1 MTRIAV
7 MGAGSWGTAIAQV
20 FRDAGSDVS
29 IWARDQVIADAINQ
43 RRENP
48 MYHPGIILPR
58 GIKATTS
65 QQHALK
71 GADVVV
77 LAMPVQTVRASL
89 EDWGSRIPSDALV
102 VSLAKG
108 IEDGT
113 DLRVSQIVQSVAK
126 VDFARIAALS
136 GPNLAGEII
145 LRQAA
150 ATTVACPD
158 EGNAQRLQKI
168 ATSKYFRAFY
178 TTDIVGVE
186 IAGATK
192 NVIALA
198 SGIVA
203 GMELGENAQ
212 AAIATR
218 GLSEMSKLGTALG
231 GDPITFLGLSGVG
244 DLIAT
249 CASPLSRN
257 RTFGVH
263 LGKGRS
269 VDEVMRTSRLTCEA
283 VKSCKPIVDLAQSHD
298 IEMPISRLV
307 TQVVHEGLPVKDFV
321 RHFMSDDVDGGAEQS
336 ARGLLALARN
346 RLAARRARREA
357 HQNPAS
363 GAND

>member
-7 MGAGSWGTAIAQV
+7 MGGGSWGTAFAQV
-20 FRDAGSDVS
+20 LCDAGHEVVL
-29 IWARDQVIADAINQ
+29 WARDAVIVDAVNA
-43 RRENP
+43 RHENP
-48 MYHPGIILPR
+48 MYHPGVILPKSLTAVR
-58 GIKATTS
+58 RP
-65 QQHALK
+65 QQALR

-77 LAMPVQTVRASL
+77 LAVPVQTVRASL
-89 EDWGSRIPSDALV
+89 EDWGRGIPANALV

-113 DLRVSQIVQSVAK
+113 DLRISQLVHRVAG
-126 VDFARIAALS
+126 VDAERIGALS

-145 LRQAA
+145 LREPA
-150 ATTVACPD
+150 ATTVACAD
-158 EGNAQRLQKI
+158 EDNAKRLQ
-168 ATSKYFRAFY
+168 AMSTARYFRSFY

-198 SGIVA
+198 TGVVA

-212 AAIATR
+212 AAIVTR
-218 GLSEMSKLGTALG
+218 GLSEMSRLGTALG
-231 GDPITFLGLSGVG
+231 ADPITFLGLAGVG
-244 DLIAT
+244 DLVAT

-283 VKSCKPIVDLAQSHD
+283 VKSCRPIVELGRAHGID
-298 IEMPISRLV
+298 MPISELV
-307 TQVVHEGLPVKDFV
+307 TRVVHEGMPAGDLV
-321 RHFMSDDVDGGAEQS
+321 RRFMSDEADDAAEPS
-336 ARGLLALARN
+336 ARGFLALARA
-346 RLAARRARREA
+346 RLAARRGRRDN
-357 HQNPAS
+357 H
-363 GAND
+363 DH

>member
-1 MTRIAV
+1 MTRVAV
-7 MGAGSWGTAIAQV
+7 IGGGSWGTAFAQV
-20 FRDAGSDVS
+20 AADAGSDVVM
-29 IWARDQVIADAINQ
+29 WARDPLIVDAINS
-43 RRENP
+43 RHENP
-48 MYHPGIILPR
+48 LYHPGVILPR
-58 GIKATTS
+58 NISAVKRTS
-65 QQHALK
+65 QALR
-71 GADVVV
+71 GADIVV

-89 EDWGSRIPSDALV
+89 ELWGHEIPKHALV
-102 VSLAKG
+102 LSLAKG

-113 DLRVSQIVQSVAK
+113 DLRVSQIVHRVASI
-126 VDFARIAALS
+126 DAERIAVLS

-145 LRQAA
+145 LREPA

-158 EGNAQRLQKI
+158 EDSAKRLQKI
-168 ATSKYFRAFY
+168 CSSKYFRAFY
-178 TTDIVGVE
+178 TTDVIGVE

-192 NVIALA
+192 NVVALA

-231 GDPITFLGLSGVG
+231 GDPMTFLGLAGVG

-269 VDEVMRTSRLTCEA
+269 VSEVISTSRLTCEA
-283 VKSCKPIVDLAQSHD
+283 VKSCKPIVDLARAHD
-298 IEMPISRLV
+298 IDMPIAALV
-307 TQVVHEGLPVKDFV
+307 TQIVHEGAPAGESMRRYF
-321 RHFMSDDVDGGAEQS
+321 SNEGGAEQT
-336 ARGLLALARN
+336 ARGFLALAKA
-346 RLAARRARREA
+346 RLAAIAARNK
-357 HQNPAS
+357 H
-363 GAND
+363 

>member
-1 MTRIAV
+1 VTRVAV
-7 MGAGSWGTAIAQV
+7 IGGGSWGTAFAQV
-20 FRDAGSDVS
+20 AADAGSDVVL
-29 IWARDQVIADAINQ
+29 WARDPLVVDAINS
-43 RRENP
+43 RHENP
-48 MYHPGIILPR
+48 MYHPGVILPR
-58 GIKATTS
+58 NITAVKRTS
-65 QQHALK
+65 QALR
-71 GADVVV
+71 GADLVV

-89 EDWGSRIPSDALV
+89 ELWGHEIPEHALV
-102 VSLAKG
+102 MSLAKG

-113 DLRVSQIVQSVAK
+113 DLRVSQIVHRVAGIE
-126 VDFARIAALS
+126 AERIAVLS

-145 LRQAA
+145 LREPA

-158 EGNAQRLQKI
+158 ENTAKRLQKMCS
-168 ATSKYFRAFY
+168 SKYFRAFY
-178 TTDIVGVE
+178 TTDVIGVE

-192 NVIALA
+192 NVVALA

-231 GDPITFLGLSGVG
+231 GDPMTFLGLAGVG

-269 VDEVMRTSRLTCEA
+269 VDEVTSTSRLTCEA
-283 VKSCKPIVDLAQSHD
+283 VKSCKPIVELARAHD
-298 IEMPISRLV
+298 IEMPIAELV
-307 TQVVHEGLPVKDFV
+307 TQIVHENAAAGDSMRRYF
-321 RHFMSDDVDGGAEQS
+321 SNEGGAEQT
-336 ARGLLALARN
+336 ARGFLALAKA
-346 RLAARRARREA
+346 RLASIATRGGR
-357 HQNPAS
+357 QP
-363 GAND
+363 

>member
-1 MTRIAV
+1 MTRVAV
-7 MGAGSWGTAIAQV
+7 IGGGSWGTAFAQV
-20 FRDAGSDVS
+20 AADAGSDVVM
-29 IWARDQVIADAINQ
+29 WARDPLIVDAINS
-43 RRENP
+43 RHENP
-48 MYHPGIILPR
+48 LYHPGVILPR
-58 GIKATTS
+58 NISAVKRTS
-65 QQHALK
+65 QALR
-71 GADVVV
+71 GADIIV

-89 EDWGSRIPSDALV
+89 ELWGHEIPKHALV
-102 VSLAKG
+102 LSLAKG

-113 DLRVSQIVQSVAK
+113 DLRVSQIVHRVASI
-126 VDFARIAALS
+126 DAERIAVLS

-145 LRQAA
+145 LREPA

-158 EGNAQRLQKI
+158 EDSAKRLQRI
-168 ATSKYFRAFY
+168 CSSKYFRAFY
-178 TTDIVGVE
+178 TTDVIGVE

-192 NVIALA
+192 NVVALA

-231 GDPITFLGLSGVG
+231 GDPMTFLGLAGVG

-269 VDEVMRTSRLTCEA
+269 VSEVISTSRLTCEA
-283 VKSCKPIVDLAQSHD
+283 VKSCKPIVDLARAHD
-298 IEMPISRLV
+298 IDMPIAALV
-307 TQVVHEGLPVKDFV
+307 TQIVHEGAPAGESMRRYF
-321 RHFMSDDVDGGAEQS
+321 SNEGGAEQT
-336 ARGLLALARN
+336 ARGFLALAKA
-346 RLAARRARREA
+346 RLAAIAARNK
-357 HQNPAS
+357 H
-363 GAND
+363 

>member
-1 MTRIAV
+1 MTRVAV
-7 MGAGSWGTAIAQV
+7 IGGGSWGTAFAQV
-20 FRDAGSDVS
+20 LADGGSDVVM
-29 IWARDQVIADAINQ
+29 WARDPLVVEAINS
-43 RRENP
+43 RHENP
-48 MYHPGIILPR
+48 MYHPGVILPR
-58 GIKATTS
+58 SISAVKRTS
-65 QQHALK
+65 QALR

-89 EDWGSRIPSDALV
+89 ELWGHEIPKGATVL
-102 VSLAKG
+102 SLAKG

-113 DLRVSQIVQSVAK
+113 DLRVSQIVHRVAGIE
-126 VDFARIAALS
+126 AERIAVLS

-145 LRQAA
+145 LREPA

-158 EGNAQRLQKI
+158 EQTAKHLQRI
-168 ATSKYFRAFY
+168 CSSKYFRAFY
-178 TTDIVGVE
+178 TTDVIGVE

-192 NVIALA
+192 NVVALA

-231 GDPITFLGLSGVG
+231 GDPMTFLGLSGVG

-269 VDEVMRTSRLTCEA
+269 VDDVISTSRLTCEA
-283 VKSCKPIVDLAQSHD
+283 VKSCKPIVELAKAHD
-298 IEMPISRLV
+298 VEMPIAELV
-307 TQVVHEGLPVKDFV
+307 TQIVHSNAPAAESMRRYF
-321 RHFMSDDVDGGAEQS
+321 SNEGGAEHT
-336 ARGLLALARN
+336 ARGFLALARA
-346 RLAARRARREA
+346 RLSAIAAR
-357 HQNPAS
+357 NP
-363 GAND
+363 NR

>member
-1 MTRIAV
+1 MTRVAV
-7 MGAGSWGTAIAQV
+7 IGGGSWGTAFAQV
-20 FRDAGSDVS
+20 AADAGSDVVM
-29 IWARDQVIADAINQ
+29 WARDPLIVDAINS
-43 RRENP
+43 RHENP
-48 MYHPGIILPR
+48 LYHPGVILPR
-58 GIKATTS
+58 NISAVKRTS
-65 QQHALK
+65 QALR
-71 GADVVV
+71 GADIVV

-89 EDWGSRIPSDALV
+89 ELWGHEIPKHALV
-102 VSLAKG
+102 LSLAKG

-113 DLRVSQIVQSVAK
+113 DLRVSQIVHRVASI
-126 VDFARIAALS
+126 DAERIAVLS

-145 LRQAA
+145 LREPA

-158 EGNAQRLQKI
+158 EDSAKRLQRI
-168 ATSKYFRAFY
+168 CSSKYFRAFY
-178 TTDIVGVE
+178 TTDVIGVE

-192 NVIALA
+192 NVVALA

-231 GDPITFLGLSGVG
+231 GDPMTFLGLAGVG

-269 VDEVMRTSRLTCEA
+269 VSEVISTSRLTCEA
-283 VKSCKPIVDLAQSHD
+283 VKSCKPIVDLARAHD
-298 IEMPISRLV
+298 IDMPIAALV
-307 TQVVHEGLPVKDFV
+307 TQIVHEGAPAGESMRRYF
-321 RHFMSDDVDGGAEQS
+321 SNEGGAEQT
-336 ARGLLALARN
+336 ARGFLALAKA
-346 RLAARRARREA
+346 RLAAIAARNK
-357 HQNPAS
+357 H
-363 GAND
+363 